1 MRDGQQMLTELCQLG
16 RQWHD
21 AHICKV
27 PGSLKAEKVPFNTQ
41 VECGRTNPS
50 VLTCSPGSVNG
61 DLPAGSRK
69 PTEPEFTS
77 RWEQAVADSPPQ
89 HTCSWDNGLSE
100 PKDETWWGF

>member
-1 MRDGQQMLTELCQLG
+1 MLTELYQLG

-100 PKDETWWGF
+100 PKNETWWGF